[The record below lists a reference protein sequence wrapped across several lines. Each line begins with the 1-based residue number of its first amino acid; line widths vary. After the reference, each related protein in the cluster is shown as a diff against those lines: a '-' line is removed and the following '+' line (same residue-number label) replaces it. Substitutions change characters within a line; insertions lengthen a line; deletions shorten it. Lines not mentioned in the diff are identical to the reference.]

1 MNLFV
6 SMLYCSCKSLISALG
21 SFTISSDTACL
32 KNMSLIFMHSD
43 PGRAK
48 ITQIE
53 KKNKVVVE
61 MKYRDD
67 SDDEARESVHT
78 GTSMLTWT
86 ETAVCSTPT
95 GQTITTVVGDITDLS
110 VCHTQYIHVPTSSH
124 SKMSTSVRQRK
135 KSFFKRLISAN
146 KRVKSM

>member
-1 MNLFV
+1 MGVDNV
-6 SMLYCSCKSLISALG
+6 KKKINEIVKSIY
-21 SFTISSDTACL
+21 
-32 KNMSLIFMHSD
+32 KNNYTLNKAGIVKYMHSD

-110 VCHTQYIHVPTSSH
+110 VDVLVNRFDNFIYFFFYIVNSH
-124 SKMSTSVRQRK
+124 SISLYKNTNIVYSQFDM
-135 KSFFKRLISAN
+135 FF
-146 KRVKSM
+146 